1 MSYHVF
7 CSYPTHPKLPL
18 ESSQAHLYLA
28 SSSQLCAPAY
38 MCGHMHVWPM
48 SSSWCFPYTSRC
60 ESIELGWSVRSHTLR
75 ENWLVL
81 YQKLPTVHSS
91 SIWGGAHELPLFH
104 DNMLTGWTCASFV
117 QVNTGSWV
125 HWSCPV
131 EKTLFP
137 SILHDHFQSFL
148 PLFHDGPWG

>member
-1 MSYHVF
+1 
-7 CSYPTHPKLPL
+7 
-18 ESSQAHLYLA
+18 
-28 SSSQLCAPAY
+28 
-38 MCGHMHVWPM
+38 M

-60 ESIELGWSVRSHTLR
+60 ESIELGWSVRSHTLK

-91 SIWGGAHELPLFH
+91 SIWGGAHELPLSH

-148 PLFHDGPWG
+148 PLFHDGPWSLGCTSQPFKGNPNGESRAGCIFSTLSLVQIIALLTISFTWPKN